1 MSTAAIARDFNL
13 AGSTSQL
20 LPERASVAPSS
31 RSRRQSRLSIRRRP
45 SQVQGRALE
54 KVGHS
59 IEYLID
65 SRLFIT
71 SGLDDRAEHEAV
83 QILMCASRGVFS
95 KCPEI
100 VPLRRQFSRWVEQH
114 FPWLA

>member
-1 MSTAAIARDFNL
+1 MSTAAIVGDL
-13 AGSTSQL
+13 KPVGSTSQL

-31 RSRRQSRLSIRRRP
+31 RSRRRSKLSIRRRP

-83 QILMCASRGVFS
+83 QVLMSASRAVFS
-95 KCPEI
+95 ECAKI
-100 VPLRRQFSRWVEQH
+100 VSLRHQFSRWVEQH